1 MTGGGAGLAG
11 ESGGEETAGAEA
23 SRETGAGAPV
33 GSSMP
38 TPGFVAR
45 VSFSV
50 PLRLP
55 NTTILHAGS
64 LPCPQFL
71 DQGRQKRAPRLFG
84 LAAACQRLRDLKK
97 HLGGA
102 MTGGNFRYHLT
113 VVGRRSEHLRVERD
127 GRDRLAFNR
136 LGEFAGVDFRPLRH
150 TDLIEAIQRRAV
162 VGPRCLQQVEY
173 VLGVAQ
179 VG

>member
-11 ESGGEETAGAEA
+11 ESGGEATAGAEV
-23 SRETGAGAPV
+23 SRETGTDAPDGSGA
-33 GSSMP
+33 P

-45 VSFSV
+45 DSFSV

-55 NTTILHAGS
+55 NTTILHAGD

-71 DQGRQKRAPRLFG
+71 DQRGQKRGPRLFWLG
-84 LAAACQRLRDLKK
+84 AACQPLRDLKK

-102 MTGGNFRYHLT
+102 VSGGNFPYHLT
-113 VVGRRSEHLRVERD
+113 VVGRRPEHLRVERN

-136 LGEFAGVDFRPLRH
+136 LGKFGCVDFRPLRH

-162 VGPRCLQQVEY
+162 VGPR
-173 VLGVAQ
+173 
-179 VG
+179 

>member
-11 ESGGEETAGAEA
+11 ESGGEETDGADV
-23 SRETGAGAPV
+23 SRATATAVPEDGSGAPA
-33 GSSMP
+33 
-38 TPGFVAR
+38 PGFVAR

-84 LAAACQRLRDLKK
+84 LAAACQPLRDLKK

-136 LGEFAGVDFRPLRH
+136 LGE
-150 TDLIEAIQRRAV
+150 
-162 VGPRCLQQVEY
+162 
-173 VLGVAQ
+173 
-179 VG
+179 